1 MIIPVTSRKFDA
13 ITRATVVPNSVT
25 KDEKEC
31 SGCGCCEGTH
41 TYIRVKKTRPSRCL
55 DTSIH
60 MAHFRLRLFD
70 M

>member
-31 SGCGCCEGTH
+31 SVVAAIKVIYPKYYKH
-41 TYIRVKKTRPSRCL
+41 LKKAALHSN
-55 DTSIH
+55 
-60 MAHFRLRLFD
+60 FGK
-70 M
+70 

>member
-31 SGCGCCEGTH
+31 SGAQCAVVT
-41 TYIRVKKTRPSRCL
+41 I
-55 DTSIH
+55 
-60 MAHFRLRLFD
+60 F
-70 M
+70 